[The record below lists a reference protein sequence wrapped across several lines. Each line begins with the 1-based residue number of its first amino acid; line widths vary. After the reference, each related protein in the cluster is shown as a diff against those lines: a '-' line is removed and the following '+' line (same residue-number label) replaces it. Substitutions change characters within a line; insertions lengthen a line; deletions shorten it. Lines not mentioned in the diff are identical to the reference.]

1 MLLRTFHITGGWKK
15 TRCQHLAADVV
26 TNKGERGV
34 GALCLITELISP
46 YECFSTNTK
55 KKKKNGE
62 SGSERIKL
70 RHHRPCLTRCKL
82 FTSNA
87 TPLFRGSLYL
97 FHQSD
102 DSGPR
107 MRCAKL
113 WRKRVPE
120 WNPLITFLI
129 AAEVTERLEAQVKTE
144 LINYLETGKTRTKTE
159 THHVEAKTWVD

>member
-1 MLLRTFHITGGWKK
+1 MLSP
-15 TRCQHLAADVV
+15 TREREVSVPFVWSQSSFPHMSVLAQ
-26 TNKGERGV
+26 TLKN
-34 GALCLITELISP
+34 
-46 YECFSTNTK
+46 
-55 KKKKNGE
+55 KKNGE
-62 SGSERIKL
+62 SGSEQIKL

-129 AAEVTERLEAQVKTE
+129 AAEVTERLEAQVETE

-159 THHVEAKTWVD
+159 THHVEAKTWID